1 MAINDKKGNMPD
13 VDRQHAVCSKCGRE
27 FATYIRC
34 PDMNGKP
41 VCYKC
46 CWRCTYNEKVEQPG
60 SVLHGQR
67 RCSLVEAAKRAR
79 GKKR

>member
-13 VDRQHAVCSKCGRE
+13 VDRQYQVCCKCGRE
-27 FATYIRC
+27 FATYIKC

-46 CWRCTYNEKVEQPG
+46 CWGCTYIETIDEPG
-60 SVLHGQR
+60 SVINGQK
-67 RCSLVEAAKRAR
+67 RCKLVATAKKAR
-79 GKKR
+79 GKKK